1 MKKFLVVVLVSFFY
15 IAATYAAPLSSYT
28 VEHNA
33 QQVVAPKGM
42 LQFILDALPD
52 DSQILKKCITENNQ
66 KTDSFSKYF
75 IVSKANLTK
84 NPNETYFVRPALEPY
99 CMALY
104 GAHLFRY
111 WFVKVDTTHSDL
123 TFTLVLQG
131 GGDGIAVL
139 ADETNGYKDISSVSH
154 TAIELYTRIYQFNGT
169 QYESVSCTLEN
180 LSTEQKTPCE

>member
-42 LQFILDALPD
+42 LQYILDALPD

-99 CMALY
+99 CMAFY

-139 ADETNGYKDISSVSH
+139 ADETNGYKYISSTSH
-154 TAIELYTRIYQFNGT
+154 TAIELYTRIYRFNGT
-169 QYESVSCTLEN
+169 QYELVSCTLEN
-180 LSTEQKTPCE
+180 LSTEKTTLCE